1 MIVED
6 DLKSY
11 TKSRNDK
18 CRRKIKCGIRVHN
31 HCRSGVPLFFDLNGA
46 LQNEKSNRYG
56 YAYKIPIC
64 IEGRIISVAH
74 RSNRA
79 IVSPGNH
86 TKEDTSRYYG
96 PNDNNSNPDYPT
108 IRTIKNEDTLT
119 LIKISSTD
127 RKEKIMERKK
137 YNKKSINNE
146 RKNKYT
152 LLFCQ
157 TD

>member
-18 CRRKIKCGIRVHN
+18 CRRKIKCGIRVHD
-31 HCRSGVPLFFDLNGA
+31 HRRSGVPLFFDLNGV
-46 LQNEKSNRYG
+46 LQNEYRYG
-56 YAYKIPIC
+56 FQVPIC
-64 IEGRIISVAH
+64 IEGHIISVAH

-79 IVSPGNH
+79 IVSPGNR
-86 TKEDTSRYYG
+86 TKENTAWYFG
-96 PNDNNSNPDYPT
+96 PDDNKSNPDYPV

-119 LIKISSTD
+119 LIKISSTN

-137 YNKKSINNE
+137 IQQEINK
-146 RKNKYT
+146 
-152 LLFCQ
+152 
-157 TD
+157 